1 MLARSARLQI
11 FATKNIVF
19 YNCKFS
25 RQKRSFY
32 IFLQQKRFFTNFATK
47 NCSFLQLHENKH
59 FHGATVIS
67 DDLGAHASIGPWTS
81 RLEEDPMT
89 DHSWISNDIY
99 IYLSMQSMFAFFSSF
114 PHGNNI
120 VSQIKKNTNSHI
132 IGVTSISKYHNWIQL
147 KLNHLLIHEAQLG
160 FFSFKPPY
168 CFWVFRLIKPP
179 LIVMIEMPS
188 ATAIGLSP
196 EVLVQSSL
204 EQRIGVW
211 QTHVVLETTSF
222 LPPFKFSLLDFISF
236 RLLNM

>member
-1 MLARSARLQI
+1 MQSI
-11 FATKNIVF
+11 FA
-19 YNCKFS
+19 
-25 RQKRSFY
+25 
-32 IFLQQKRFFTNFATK
+32 L
-47 NCSFLQLHENKH
+47 
-59 FHGATVIS
+59 
-67 DDLGAHASIGPWTS
+67 
-81 RLEEDPMT
+81 
-89 DHSWISNDIY
+89 
-99 IYLSMQSMFAFFSSF
+99 SF

-204 EQRIGVW
+204 EQRIGVNQQGPVLRECFIKKSKRLLVW
-211 QTHVVLETTSF
+211 KSYTSEIYISCVALSSPRCRCLSKWTSYREISDSTELSTWNISISISLNSCTTHRIFHSNRTKTMQDDL
-222 LPPFKFSLLDFISF
+222 ISF
-236 RLLNM
+236 IKTTVFSKEILDGSLGINCLWVLGSNKELKW